1 MLKRLKLENFAL
13 TDKLEIEFDSGL
25 SVLTGETGAGKSII
39 VGAIAR
45 LLGEKVDRDDIRSGC
60 TQSVLECDF
69 DISKEKTNN
78 LKDIKSELKNLNIEV
93 ESEFLNI
100 RREIFSKRSSKS
112 FINNQLVTLAQLRQI
127 SKHLAELYGQHS
139 HQLLLDE
146 NNHLA
151 FLDSFAVIKEK
162 VSKLRSLF
170 GGWDSTKKSLA
181 QLISNREQ
189 RKKELE
195 LLKFQKDEIEKAN
208 IRIGEEADLQN
219 EKRLLDSSQKLAD
232 KSSTILNLI
241 DKQEPS
247 ALEILEA
254 CRSELSKMCEID
266 KSLDKTG
273 EMLNQAIINISE
285 LRTEIESYQSSIPDD
300 PNRQEQINI
309 RLDELFKLKNKYGSS
324 EEAIIE
330 TLEEINN
337 KIGADLNIDDK
348 IKNLQR
354 LEKENFDKY
363 YKLASDISLKR
374 QKASKN
380 LSKKVES
387 ELAQLSMDKS
397 KFLFE
402 FLYELDSNGIEW
414 NGQKIRPTSEG
425 FESGR
430 FLISANPGEPLK
442 PLARTA
448 SGGEISRIMLA
459 LKAAEKQ
466 NLKKQN
472 SAGNL
477 LVFDE
482 IDVGI
487 GGVTANAVAEKL
499 DLLAQKYQLLVVTH
513 LHQIAA
519 KSRFHYAVTKSGQ
532 KTTGRN
538 IISVKKLNK
547 SERAG
552 EIKRMLALPEPVK
565 S

>member
-1 MLKRLKLENFAL
+1 MLKRLLLENFAL
-13 TDKLEIEFDSGL
+13 TNKLEIEFESGL

-60 TQSVLECDF
+60 SQAVIECDF
-69 DISKEKTNN
+69 NISKNSTSNFRDITNE
-78 LKDIKSELKNLNIEV
+78 LKDLDIEI
-93 ESEFLNI
+93 ESDLLNI
-100 RREIFSKRSSKS
+100 RREIFDKRSSKS
-112 FINNQLVTLAQLRQI
+112 FINNQLVTLGQLRQI
-127 SKHLAELYGQHS
+127 SKYLAELYGQHS

-146 NNHLA
+146 KNHLN
-151 FLDSFAVIKEK
+151 FLDSFAGLTEK
-162 VSKLRSLF
+162 VERLRLLF
-170 GGWDSTKKSLA
+170 GDWDSTKREVAK
-181 QLISNREQ
+181 LISNREQ

-208 IRIGEEADLQN
+208 IRIGEEEELQN

-232 KSSTILNLI
+232 KSTNILNLI
-241 DKQEPS
+241 ERQEPS
-247 ALEILEA
+247 AFEILET
-254 CRSELSKMCEID
+254 CRNELSKMCEID
-266 KSLDKTG
+266 KSL
-273 EMLNQAIINISE
+273 ENANELLNQAIINISE
-285 LRTEIESYQSSIPDD
+285 LRTEIEAYQSSIPDN

-309 RLDELFKLKNKYGSS
+309 RLDELFKLKNKYGRS

-330 TLEEINN
+330 TLNSIDK

-348 IKNLQR
+348 IRELQ
-354 LEKENFDKY
+354 KSVNKHFDKY
-363 YKLASDISLKR
+363 YRSASDISSKR
-374 QKASKN
+374 QKSSKN

-397 KFLFE
+397 KFIFE
-402 FLYELDSNGIEW
+402 FLYESDSKGIAY
-414 NGQKIRPTSEG
+414 NGQKIKPTPNG

-430 FLISANPGEPLK
+430 FLISTNPGEPLK
-442 PLARTA
+442 PLARIA
-448 SGGEISRIMLA
+448 SGGEVSRIMLA

-466 NLKKQN
+466 NLKGKNIQR
-472 SAGNL
+472 NL

-487 GGVTANAVAEKL
+487 GGITANAVAEKL
-499 DLLAQKYQLLVVTH
+499 ELLSQKYQLLVVTH

-519 KSRFHYAVTKSGQ
+519 KSDFHYAVKKSVQ
-532 KTTGRN
+532 KSSKRN

-547 SERAG
+547 SERSG
-552 EIKRMLALPEPVK
+552 EITRMLAIPEKIK

>member
-1 MLKRLKLENFAL
+1 MLKRLYLENFAL
-13 TDKLEIEFDSGL
+13 TDKLEIEFDSGM

-60 TQSVLECDF
+60 TQSSIECDF
-69 DISKEKTNN
+69 YISKNKTNN
-78 LKDIKSELKNLNIEV
+78 FRDVKNGLNDLDINIE
-93 ESEFLNI
+93 SDLLNI
-100 RREIFSKRSSKS
+100 RREIFNKRASKS
-112 FINNQLVTLAQLRQI
+112 YINGQLVTLAQLKQI
-127 SKHLAELYGQHS
+127 SRYLAELYGQHS

-146 NNHLA
+146 KNHLN
-151 FLDSFAVIKEK
+151 FLDSFAGLSEK
-162 VSKLRSLF
+162 VEKLKLLF
-170 GGWDSTKKSLA
+170 YEWDKTKKELA
-181 QLISNREQ
+181 QLITNRED

-195 LLKFQKDEIEKAN
+195 LLKFQKEEIEKAN
-208 IRIGEEADLQN
+208 IEIGEEEKIQN

-232 KSSTILNLI
+232 RSTNILNLL
-241 DKQEPS
+241 DRQEPS
-247 ALEILEA
+247 AIDILDN
-254 CRSELSKMCEID
+254 CRSELSKMTEID
-266 KSLDKTG
+266 KSLEKTG
-273 EMLNQAIINISE
+273 ELLNQAIINLGE

-309 RLDELFKLKNKYGSS
+309 RLDELFKLKNKYGHS
-324 EEAIIE
+324 EEAILE
-330 TLEEINN
+330 TLEKIDEV
-337 KIGADLNIDDK
+337 IGADLNIDDK

-363 YKLASDISLKR
+363 YKLAADVSSKR
-374 QKASKN
+374 QNGSKN
-380 LSKKVES
+380 LTKKVES
-387 ELAQLSMDKS
+387 ELSQLGMDKS

-402 FLYELDSNGIEW
+402 FIYESDQNGIECDVK
-414 NGQKIRPTSEG
+414 KIKATPDG
-425 FESGR
+425 LESGR

-466 NLKKQN
+466 NLKGKN
-472 SAGNL
+472 IHGNL

-487 GGVTANAVAEKL
+487 GGITANAVAEKL

-513 LHQIAA
+513 LHQIAV
-519 KSRFHYAVTKSGQ
+519 KSQYHYAVKKSGQ
-532 KTTGRN
+532 KSTGRN
-538 IISVKKLNK
+538 IISIKRLTK

-552 EIKRMLALPEPVK
+552 EIKRMLALPESIK

>member
-60 TQSVLECDF
+60 SLSAIECDF
-69 DISKEKTNN
+69 DISKEKTVNFR
-78 LKDIKSELKNLNIEV
+78 DIKTELNNLNIDV
-93 ESEFLNI
+93 ESDLLNI
-100 RREIFSKRSSKS
+100 RREIYPKRSSKS
-112 FINNQLVTLAQLRQI
+112 FINNQLVTLAQLKQI
-127 SKHLAELYGQHS
+127 SRHLAELYGQHS
-139 HQLLLDE
+139 HQQLLDE
-146 NNHLA
+146 NNHLT
-151 FLDSFAVIKEK
+151 FLDSFAGILEK
-162 VSKLRSLF
+162 VLKLRLLF
-170 GGWDSTKKSLA
+170 GNWDKTKKELA
-181 QLISNREQ
+181 QLTTNREQ

-195 LLKFQKDEIEKAN
+195 LLKFQKDEIEKAD
-208 IRIGEEADLQN
+208 IRSGEEEELQN

-232 KSSTILNLI
+232 KSSNILNLL
-241 DKQEPS
+241 DRQDSS
-247 ALEILEA
+247 AVEILDT
-254 CRSELSKMCEID
+254 CRNELSKMCEID

-273 EMLNQAIINISE
+273 ELLNQAIINIGE

-309 RLDELFKLKNKYGSS
+309 RLDELFKLKNKYGNS
-324 EEAIIE
+324 ESAIIE
-330 TLEEINN
+330 TLEEINK

-348 IKNLQR
+348 IRNLQQ
-354 LEKENFDKY
+354 LEKNNFDKY
-363 YKLASDISLKR
+363 YKLASDISSKR

-402 FLYELDSNGIEW
+402 FIYESDTNGIDW
-414 NGQKIRPTSEG
+414 DGQKIKPTPDG

-442 PLARTA
+442 PLSRTA

-466 NLKKQN
+466 NLKNKN
-472 SAGNL
+472 SSGNL

-519 KSRFHYAVTKSGQ
+519 KSRFHYAVKKSGQ
-532 KTTGRN
+532 KATGRN

-547 SERAG
+547 SERSG
-552 EIKRMLALPEPVK
+552 EIKRMLALPESIK